1 MHNVS
6 IKFFKRYIMRTIIIF
21 LFVFLFLVLSLP
33 FLGIEWIYSK
43 LNRRSADFVQLRTV
57 QGVFKVVLFLSG
69 AKITVT
75 GKENIPDKDEAVL
88 YVCNHLSIFDIIAT
102 YSMCPGLTG
111 YISKNSIKKVPIL
124 SLWMKRLYCLF
135 LNRDDVKEGLKTILT
150 AIDYVKS
157 GVSICI
163 FPEGTR
169 NKDSAHPEKL
179 LPFKDGSFK
188 IAQKTGCKI
197 VPIAIKG
204 TAEIFE
210 DHFPWIKSHPV
221 TVSYGT
227 PIELSSLS
235 KEDSK
240 HIGAYVQK
248 IVLQMLLD
256 MN

>member
-1 MHNVS
+1 M
-6 IKFFKRYIMRTIIIF
+6 KTIIIL
-21 LFVFLFLVLSLP
+21 LFVVLFLILSIP
-33 FLGIEWIYSK
+33 FLGIMWIYSK
-43 LNRRSADFVQLRTV
+43 LNRKKADLIQLRTV
-57 QGVFKVVLFLSG
+57 QAVFKVVLFLSG
-69 AKITVT
+69 AKITVN
-75 GKENIPDKDEAVL
+75 GKENLPAKDEAVL
-88 YVCNHLSIFDIIAT
+88 YVCNHLSIFDIVVT

-111 YISKNSIKKVPIL
+111 YISKDSIEKVPLL

-135 LNRDDVKEGLKTILT
+135 LNRDDVKAGLKTILT

-157 GVSICI
+157 GISICI

-169 NKDSAHPEKL
+169 NKDSDHPEKMA
-179 LPFKDGSFK
+179 PFKDGSFK

-210 DHFPWIKSHPV
+210 DHLPWIKSHPV
-221 TVSYGT
+221 TVSYGA

-240 HIGAYVQK
+240 HLGAYAQN
-248 IVLQMLLD
+248 IVLQMLSEMD
-256 MN
+256 

>member
-1 MHNVS
+1 M
-6 IKFFKRYIMRTIIIF
+6 KTIIIL
-21 LFVFLFLVLSLP
+21 LFVVLFLILSIP
-33 FLGIEWIYSK
+33 FLGIMWIYSK
-43 LNRRSADFVQLRTV
+43 LNRKNADLIQLRTV
-57 QGVFKVVLFLSG
+57 QAVFKVVLFLSG
-69 AKITVT
+69 VKITVN
-75 GKENIPDKDEAVL
+75 GKENLPDKDVAVL
-88 YVCNHLSIFDIIAT
+88 YVCNHLSIFDIVVT

-111 YISKNSIKKVPIL
+111 YISKDSIEKVPLL

-135 LNRDDVKEGLKTILT
+135 LNRDDVKAGLKTILT

-157 GVSICI
+157 GISICI

-169 NKDSAHPEKL
+169 NKDSAHPEKMA
-179 LPFKDGSFK
+179 PFKDGSFK

-210 DHFPWIKSHPV
+210 NQFPWIKSHPV

-235 KEDSK
+235 PEESK
-240 HIGAYVQK
+240 HIGAYAQN
-248 IVLQMLLD
+248 IVLQMLSE